1 MDEEHRIE
9 TSAINAALITIGLVL
24 AGLAN
29 TIDLPAPAQLLL
41 GVTAVGVLLWVV
53 VRVARKPK

>member
-1 MDEEHRIE
+1 MDEEHKNE
-9 TSAINAALITIGLVL
+9 TSATNAALITIGLVL

-29 TIDLPAPAQLLL
+29 TIDLPAPPQLLL

-53 VRVARKPK
+53 VRVARKPE